1 MADDRT
7 RKGPRDGV
15 RINVGEAYEI
25 TYWTNQLGVT
35 AEQLKAAVAKAGPMV
50 TDVARELGK

>member
-1 MADDRT
+1 MADDRAK
-7 RKGPRDGV
+7 KGPRDGV
-15 RINVGEAYEI
+15 RIHVGEAYEV

-35 AEQLKAAVAKAGPMV
+35 PELLKAAVAKAGPMV